1 MNCNL
6 IPCARHLLVEQRIT
20 AEQEFAESVGHEP
33 SSFVH
38 IAMIVQLPRL
48 VGGCQSFAGFQG
60 GHWISVHIDELHPPT
75 GQIPAIEFMV
85 DRSVSELFD
94 VAPTTTRTDD
104 MEVEEEQQ
112 EAIDIEIEAADLASS
127 DTILD
132 KVDIVSLLRS
142 CVQAAVA
149 RIDDESWRSSRST
162 RRIDIVLNLLPENRS
177 SGTGKYRPRMSRNAD
192 STLSC
197 VNDLCDHIFHLF
209 SFEPNCNVPSLSL
222 LFFSC
227 LYRDANVFPRSPP
240 CCIFPQCSFPC
251 CW

>member
-1 MNCNL
+1 M
-6 IPCARHLLVEQRIT
+6 EQRTT
-20 AEQEFAESVGHEP
+20 AEQDFAESVGHEP

-60 GHWISVHIDELHPPT
+60 GQWISVHIDELHPPT

-94 VAPTTTRTDD
+94 VAPTTTRTDG

-112 EAIDIEIEAADLASS
+112 EAIDIEMEAADLASS

-162 RRIDIVLNLLPENRS
+162 RRIDIVLSLLPENRS
-177 SGTGKYRPRMSRNAD
+177 SRTGKYRPRMSRNAY

-209 SFEPNCNVPSLSL
+209 SSEPNYNVSSLSL
-222 LFFSC
+222 LFSC
-227 LYRDANVFPRSPP
+227 FVP
-240 CCIFPQCSFPC
+240 
-251 CW
+251 